1 MRFGKRKAP
10 MRFGK
15 RGQPMRFGKR
25 SFEEPDF
32 QSDYAIIVKRIP
44 LRFGK
49 RNDFDYSD
57 LY

>member
-25 SFEEPDF
+25 DFEEPDS
-32 QSDYAIIVKRIP
+32 QPDYAIIVKRVP
-44 LRFGK
+44 MRFGK